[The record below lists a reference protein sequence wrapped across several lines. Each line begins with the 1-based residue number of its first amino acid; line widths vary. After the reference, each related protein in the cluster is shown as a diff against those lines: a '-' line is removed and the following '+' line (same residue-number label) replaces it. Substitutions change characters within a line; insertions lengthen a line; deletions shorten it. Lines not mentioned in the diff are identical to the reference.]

1 MNLRQQKG
9 QALIETIF
17 TSGVTLISFT
27 VMLLMGYRGLVYF
40 TARHSVNDLL
50 FCLSSMKSQTF
61 CESEFN
67 KKTKSFLIFKES
79 SQLKIEKNPRQI
91 AVSFNI
97 QAAGTPA
104 LRLERTLLQPLER
117 NL

>member
-1 MNLRQQKG
+1 MNLREQKG

-17 TSGVTLISFT
+17 ISGVTLISFS

-50 FCLSSMKSQTF
+50 FCLSSLKSQSV

-67 KKTKSFLIFKES
+67 KKTKAFLIFKES
-79 SQLKIEKNPRQI
+79 SQLKIDKNSRQVV
-91 AVSFNI
+91 VSFQI
-97 QAAGTPA
+97 QALGTPA
-104 LRLERTLLQPLER
+104 MRLERTLLQPLER